1 VLSFGG
7 SIRVDAGALAPDTKE
22 GQMGERFT
30 DPIHNGRIT
39 RRSVLAGVGA
49 MGAAAFLAA
58 CGSDKKS
65 SSTTAAPGTTAASGA
80 TTAAGGSAPSTGGG
94 ATGDI
99 GSQLNKLLAIDS
111 ASAGQGM
118 TMDLGAVLALTG
130 TGSFYGKTMSRGL
143 DLAAKHIEAAGG
155 PKFNYI
161 YIDHKSGDAAAGQ
174 AAITEL
180 ASKGVHAKFASY
192 ADDLGAMLK
201 GTADNKIFT
210 LDGGG
215 GTSIA
220 FQGQPY
226 FWGTRAITPNDPIP
240 GVLAWAKQKLP
251 DAKTVGVVGWDIGEP
266 GNTAA
271 KNDILKK
278 IADGGYTHNGL
289 YELVTVGNQD
299 FSQVLPKIKANEPD
313 ILFVSIYGQDPGSFR
328 NQAVTADLKA
338 EQVFFEFTPDG
349 LNASKGTFDSDGYRF
364 AYDYFNPEGA
374 TSTFG
379 KLFVEEF
386 KKEYGGDEPDFYA
399 ANFYEDAFVM
409 WEIIRRVLKGGGDP
423 KSGDALDQALR
434 SNLTIVSVYGGDGD
448 TTGTFALDETT
459 HSVKQ
464 RAMGV
469 FEYKAKKVTPQAFF
483 DINGADFKLA

>member
-1 VLSFGG
+1 
-7 SIRVDAGALAPDTKE
+7 
-22 GQMGERFT
+22 MGERKT
-30 DPIHNGRIT
+30 DPIHMGRIT
-39 RRSVLAGVGA
+39 RRSMLAGVGA
-49 MGAAAFLAA
+49 FGAAAFLAA
-58 CGSDKKS
+58 CGSDDKS
-65 SSTTAAPGTTAASGA
+65 SSTTA
-80 TTAAGGSAPSTGGG
+80 GGSATTTGGTSGTSATGGG
-94 ATGDI
+94 ASGDA

-111 ASAGQGM
+111 ASAGAGL
-118 TMDLGAVLALTG
+118 TIDLGAVLALTG

-155 PKFNYI
+155 PKFNYV
-161 YIDHKSGDAAAGQ
+161 YLDHKSGDAAAGQ

-180 ASKGVHAKFASY
+180 AAKGVHAKFASY
-192 ADDLGAMLK
+192 GDDLGAMLK

-240 GVLAWAKQKLP
+240 GVLMWAKQKMP
-251 DAKTVGVVGWDIGEP
+251 DAKTVGIVGWDIGEP

-278 IADGGYTHNGL
+278 IADGGFTHNGL

-313 ILFVSIYGQDPGSFR
+313 LLFISIYGQDPGSFR
-328 NQAVTADLKA
+328 NQAVTADVKS
-338 EQVFFEFTPDG
+338 QQIFFEFTPDG
-349 LNASKGTFDSDGYRF
+349 LAASKGTFDSDGYTF
-364 AYDYFNPEGA
+364 AYDYFNPSGA

-386 KKEYGGDEPDFYA
+386 KKEYGDEPDFYA

-409 WEIIRRVLKGGGDP
+409 WEIIRRVIAGGGDP
-423 KSGDALDQALR
+423 KDGDALDQALR
-434 SNLTIVSVYGGDGD
+434 SNLTVVSVYGGDGD
-448 TTGTFALDETT
+448 TTGTFSLDETT

-469 FEYKAKKVTPQAFF
+469 FEYKGGKVTPQAFF
-483 DINGADFKLA
+483 DINAADFKLA